1 MFVCVVVCVVF
12 DTGYFARGEGGWW
25 GGGTYH
31 LLHTLG
37 VLEDFYPAR
46 AARVG

>member
-12 DTGYFARGEGGWW
+12 DTGYFLLGGGGDGGGGG

-31 LLHTLG
+31 LLHW
-37 VLEDFYPAR
+37 VC
-46 AARVG
+46 